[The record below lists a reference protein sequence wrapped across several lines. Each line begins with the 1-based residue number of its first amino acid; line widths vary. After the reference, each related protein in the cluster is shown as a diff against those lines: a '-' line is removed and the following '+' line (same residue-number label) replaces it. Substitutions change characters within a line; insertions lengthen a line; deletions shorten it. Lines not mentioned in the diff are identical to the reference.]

1 MRCQKVSTALRCPKC
16 WICSRCGHVR
26 DQRLSKIFAF
36 CNSLAKRQ
44 VCRLLP
50 SMNSIKAIRMS
61 RQFLGYMVECPCS
74 WFRYQQLRLSP
85 RLDNFLLK
93 DWCKA
98 PWFTICHCLPI
109 ASSEI
114 DFIRRPILE
123 SRMNPPGVVKIHIM
137 LNTETELRQADI
149 LFDFDVLIFQRP
161 PETFHFCII
170 QTSSPSVHADLNAM
184 VPKFRYK
191 LRAGKL
197 ASLIRI
203 ENLRF
208 PVGIHRCF

>member
-1 MRCQKVSTALRCPKC
+1 M
-16 WICSRCGHVR
+16 
-26 DQRLSKIFAF
+26 
-36 CNSLAKRQ
+36 
-44 VCRLLP
+44 
-50 SMNSIKAIRMS
+50 
-61 RQFLGYMVECPCS
+61 
-74 WFRYQQLRLSP
+74 RLSP

-208 PVGIHRCF
+208 PVGIHRRF